1 MKKRLY
7 QRNVVDA
14 IPKLNKQRD
23 DFARECRK
31 KLGCTLLAFVF
42 CVAAACCCSVFIS
55 RFAVY
60 LFIPVMVRK
69 FSYEFYCCYQNFKLL
84 KIMSLDDNDYAV
96 WMKNQLNKGNTKKDI
111 QFQTSIETYK
121 KYAIDF
127 PYNHSEIY
135 QDLQNLLKK
144 KTDNQILVSLL
155 CGLLFASGEK
165 KYRDVIFNAK
175 YKKGSAGNM
184 VLSAWILFLDGD
196 LSEDITY
203 DKLKNDFLDFW
214 NSQC

>member
-1 MKKRLY
+1 
-7 QRNVVDA
+7 
-14 IPKLNKQRD
+14 
-23 DFARECRK
+23 
-31 KLGCTLLAFVF
+31 
-42 CVAAACCCSVFIS
+42 
-55 RFAVY
+55 
-60 LFIPVMVRK
+60 
-69 FSYEFYCCYQNFKLL
+69 
-84 KIMSLDDNDYAV
+84 MSLDYNDYAV

-165 KYRDVIFNAK
+165 KYRDVIFNAR

-214 NSQC
+214 NRQC

>member
-14 IPKLNKQRD
+14 IPKINKQRD
-23 DFARECRK
+23 DFAREWRK
-31 KLGCTLLAFVF
+31 KLGFTLLAFVF

-60 LFIPVMVRK
+60 LFIPVMVRI
-69 FSYEFYCCYQNFKLL
+69 FSHEFYCCYQNFKLL
-84 KIMSLDDNDYAV
+84 KIMSLDYNDYAV

-135 QDLQNLLKK
+135 QDLQNLLKDAIPGFEFPRQELSYNISIEKINSNGLNRK
-144 KTDNQILVSLL
+144 KEVVDLL
-155 CGLLFASGEK
+155 WQLTYEK
-165 KYRDVIFNAK
+165 
-175 YKKGSAGNM
+175 
-184 VLSAWILFLDGD
+184 
-196 LSEDITY
+196 
-203 DKLKNDFLDFW
+203 
-214 NSQC
+214 